1 MNAPAISGPLQPV
14 IRQIGLGDVFSAISK
29 GFRDFARAPLFG
41 LFFGGVYTVGGIA
54 ILIFLYRLHMPW
66 LILPVAIGFPLI
78 GPFIAVGLYEV
89 SRRLTG
95 GEPLEWKGVLGVIFR
110 QRERELS
117 WMAFVVLFVL
127 WIWLYQVRL
136 LTAIF
141 LGFRSMS
148 SIDAFIEVVTTTSQ
162 GISFLVVGTVLG
174 GILATVLF
182 ASTVVAIPLL
192 LEREYDFVTAIIT
205 SFKAVI
211 QNPIAMLSFAAIVTV
226 TAILAM
232 LPFFL
237 GLLVVL
243 PVLGHATWHLYKAV
257 IAPQGSQA

>member
-1 MNAPAISGPLQPV
+1 MN
-14 IRQIGLGDVFSAISK
+14 K
-29 GFRDFARAPLFG
+29 
-41 LFFGGVYTVGGIA
+41 
-54 ILIFLYRLHMPW
+54 
-66 LILPVAIGFPLI
+66 
-78 GPFIAVGLYEV
+78 
-89 SRRLTG
+89 
-95 GEPLEWKGVLGVIFR
+95 
-110 QRERELS
+110 
-117 WMAFVVLFVL
+117 
-127 WIWLYQVRL
+127 
-136 LTAIF
+136 
-141 LGFRSMS
+141 SM
-148 SIDAFIEVVTTTSQ
+148 
-162 GISFLVVGTVLG
+162 VVGTVLG

-226 TAILAM
+226 AAILAM